1 MRSERRELYFVATIL
16 AATLAAGGYFA
27 WMHRAPSP
35 ERVAAHTAAW
45 LDGPR
50 ATAKMMM
57 ERYGSPNALGEG
69 TATWYERGP
78 WKRITIRGGE
88 HFDYLEQTVG
98 YFVPVDAVEPLK
110 AFGHGLRFDRIDDEL
125 TATSNSE
132 ALNILA
138 LNMADDVASARRAPA
153 EASELYVRTARL
165 AAAGK
170 SSPSLDRLQFEPY
183 RPATELPW
191 NREIAY

>member
-1 MRSERRELYFVATIL
+1 MKSEKRELYFVATIL
-16 AATLAAGGYFA
+16 AVTLAAGGYFA
-27 WMHRAPSP
+27 YRHRAPSQ

-50 ATAKMMM
+50 ATAKVMI

-69 TATWYERGP
+69 TVTWYERGP
-78 WKRITIRGGE
+78 WKRITVRGGE

-98 YFVPVDAVEPLK
+98 YFIPGDAVPALRE
-110 AFGHGLRFDRIDDEL
+110 FGHGLTFDRFNDEL
-125 TATSNSE
+125 TAVSNSE

-138 LNMADDVASARRAPA
+138 LNMADEIASARRGAK
-153 EASELYVRTARL
+153 EASELYVRTAKL

-170 SSPSLDRLQFEPY
+170 SSPKLDRLQFEPY
-183 RPATELPW
+183 RPTTETPW
-191 NREIAY
+191 NREIGY